1 MRLLVDTHVLLWAVD
16 SPEKLSAAARG
27 ALLAEDNAVSVSM
40 ASLWEVAIKLSLGRI
55 TLAPDWFA
63 MIEAGR
69 VRIGARWLS
78 VEAVHCREAAVL
90 PWHHRDPFDRLLV
103 AQAMCEDMTL
113 VSRDRVL
120 ADYPAPVLW

>member
-1 MRLLVDTHVLLWAVD
+1 MRLLVDTHVLLWAID

-27 ALLAEDNAVSVSM
+27 ALLAEDNAVSVST
-40 ASLWEVAIKLSLGRI
+40 ASLWEIAIKLSLGRI
-55 TLAPDWFA
+55 ALDLDWFA

-78 VEAVHCREAAVL
+78 VEASHCREVAVL

-103 AQAMCEDMTL
+103 AQAMYEDMTL

-120 ADYPAPVLW
+120 VDYPAPVLW

>member
-1 MRLLVDTHVLLWAVD
+1 MRLLVDTHVLLWAID

-27 ALLAEDNAVSVSM
+27 ALLAEDNAVSVST
-40 ASLWEVAIKLSLGRI
+40 ASLWEIAIKLSLGRI
-55 TLAPDWFA
+55 ALATDWFA
-63 MIEAGR
+63 MIETGR

-78 VEAVHCREAAVL
+78 VEAAHCREVAVL

-103 AQAMCEDMTL
+103 AQAMCEDMSL